1 MLVGTDVCV
10 CVLVGTDDCVCVV
23 FVWEIYNLFGWFIK
37 PKLYLYIFVS
47 EPILI
52 KSFSNL
58 FLEPI
63 GTEKWGKAP
72 CWFGI

>member
-37 PKLYLYIFVS
+37 PKLY
-47 EPILI
+47 
-52 KSFSNL
+52 
-58 FLEPI
+58 
-63 GTEKWGKAP
+63 
-72 CWFGI
+72 